1 MNNRQTAQVAKP
13 KNGGSMTVATVLV
26 MIGLLFSKCSGFM
39 RDIFVGIKFSDP
51 VFRDSFTLAFTIPDL
66 VYNLLI
72 GGSIQSAITPSLSS
86 AISRGEEKR
95 GFRAVNI
102 FISVFAV
109 LMLIV
114 CILGSVFSRQIYSL
128 YNAFSGDANNRTVE
142 LASEASKLLFPQI
155 FFMMLAALCI
165 GILNAYKRFASTA
178 FGPSIYNIFVLAAI
192 IIFAGN
198 SQRELVYTTAGIM
211 GAAIIYFLFQYM
223 VGFDKMKAYRF
234 IWKPRDPDFIALVK
248 RALPIL
254 ISASIV
260 QINMVILNY
269 FAGSF
274 DDDGHIYALR
284 NASTVWQLPYGIFA
298 VAIGN
303 VMLPSLAAL
312 YSSGK
317 HKDASM
323 LLSSRL
329 RNALFLTV
337 PSAVFMIILNTDV
350 IKAVFQWSSEYTD
363 DDAAR
368 AGTFL
373 VGYSIAIITHT
384 VVFIMNQAF
393 YAIGRTKIPLIAG
406 CIGLLS
412 NPLFCVVFIKAGM
425 GPLSLTIAYS
435 ITSVFQLLTLYIVY
449 SKQKE
454 IAPRGMLKFA
464 VKSSICAGIMALV
477 LIVCDRTVPATGGKM
492 VQLAILG
499 TKLFVSAGVYFIF
512 AAVLKQ
518 REATYWI
525 QRFRSKLHI

>member
-1 MNNRQTAQVAKP
+1 MGEQQKTVSR

-86 AISRGEEKR
+86 AISKGEEKK

-102 FISVFAV
+102 FITVFSFI
-109 LMLIV
+109 MLIV
-114 CILGSVFSRQIYSL
+114 CVLGSVFSRQIYSI
-128 YNAFSGDANNRTVE
+128 YNLFSGEANERTVE
-142 LASEASKLLFPQI
+142 LAADASKLLFPQI

-178 FGPSIYNIFVLAAI
+178 FGPTIYNVFVLAAI
-192 IIFAGN
+192 IVFAGN
-198 SQRELVYTTAGIM
+198 SRHDLVYTTAGIM
-211 GAAIIYFLFQYM
+211 GAAVIYFLFQYL
-223 VGFDKMKAYRF
+223 VGFDKLKQFRL
-234 IWKPRDPDFIALVK
+234 IWKPQDPEFRTLVR

-260 QINMVILNY
+260 QVNMVILNY

-274 DDDGHIYALR
+274 EDDGHIYALR

-317 HKDASM
+317 YKEASG

-329 RNALFLTV
+329 RNALFLTI
-337 PSAVFMIILNTDV
+337 PSAVFMVIMNIDV
-350 IKAVFQWSSEYTD
+350 IKAVFQWSDEYTD
-363 DDAAR
+363 EDAKR
-368 AGTFL
+368 AGVFL
-373 VGYSIAIITHT
+373 IGYSAAIVTHT

-393 YAIGRTKIPLIAG
+393 YAIGRTKIPLLAG
-406 CIGLLS
+406 CIGLVT
-412 NPLFCVVFIKAGM
+412 NPLFCILLIKLGL

-435 ITSVFQLLTLYIVY
+435 TTSVFQLVTLYVLY

-454 IAPRGMLKFA
+454 IAPRGMMKF
-464 VKSSICAGIMALV
+464 VIKSAISVGVMALI
-477 LIVCDRTVPATGGKM
+477 LILSDKIVPGNGGKM
-492 VQLAILG
+492 LQLAILAG
-499 TKLFVSAGVYFIF
+499 KLAISGAIYFIM
-512 AAVLKQ
+512 AALLRQ

-525 QRFRSKLHI
+525 KRFKTKLHI